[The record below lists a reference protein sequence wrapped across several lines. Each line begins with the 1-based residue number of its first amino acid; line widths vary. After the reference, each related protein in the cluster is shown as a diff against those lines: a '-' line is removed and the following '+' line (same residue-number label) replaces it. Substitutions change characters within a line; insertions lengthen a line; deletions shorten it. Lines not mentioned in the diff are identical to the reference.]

1 MERINMKK
9 IVVSM
14 LALGLMLSGCGTGS
28 SDQGNAKQ
36 KDLSEAKVGVIQL
49 MQHDALDASYEGFEE
64 VLVAAGVKKENID
77 YQVAGDQAN
86 CQTVAD
92 KLVNGKNDLIYAIAA
107 PALQAAAAST
117 NELPIIG
124 CAVTDYESTKLVKS
138 NDAPGGNV
146 SGASDL
152 TPVKEQFDLMMQLL
166 PETKKVA
173 IMYCGSED
181 NSIFQGN
188 IAEEAAKAKELEY
201 KVYKVSDSNEIQAV
215 SEKIVADKVDAIYIP
230 TDNLLAT
237 YMSSVESVTSAAKIP
252 VICGEEGMCKAGG
265 FATYGINYKNLG
277 KLAGEQALAILK
289 GEKTTA
295 NTPVAF
301 LKAEDCQMVINLKV
315 AKKCGL
321 STNKAD
327 YPKEATFI
335 E

>member
-1 MERINMKK
+1 MKK
-9 IVVSM
+9 ICACM
-14 LALGLMLSGCGTGS
+14 LALGLMLSGCGSDTS
-28 SDQGNAKQ
+28 SNEKT

-64 VLVAAGVKKENID
+64 VLLEAGVKKENID

-86 CQTVAD
+86 CATVAD
-92 KLVNGKNDLIYAIAA
+92 KLVNGNNDLIYAIAT
-107 PALQAAAAST
+107 PALQSVAAATS
-117 NELPIIG
+117 ELPIIG
-124 CAVTDYESTKLVKS
+124 CAVTDYESTKLIKS

-146 SGASDL
+146 TGASDL
-152 TPVKEQFDLMMQLL
+152 TPVKEQFELMKQLL
-166 PETKKVA
+166 PNAKKVA

-188 IAEEAAKAKELEY
+188 IAEQAAKDNGYEY
-201 KVYKVSDSNEIQAV
+201 KVYKVSDSNDIQAV
-215 SEKIVADKVDAIYIP
+215 SEKIVADKMDVIYIP

-237 YMSSVESVTSAAKIP
+237 YISSVEAVASPAKIP
-252 VICGEEGMCKAGG
+252 CIVGEEGMCKSGG

-277 KLAGEQALAILK
+277 RLAGKQAVAILK

-295 NTPVAF
+295 DTPIAQ
-301 LKAEDCQMVINLKV
+301 LKAEDCTMVINLKV

-327 YPKEATFI
+327 YPKEANFI